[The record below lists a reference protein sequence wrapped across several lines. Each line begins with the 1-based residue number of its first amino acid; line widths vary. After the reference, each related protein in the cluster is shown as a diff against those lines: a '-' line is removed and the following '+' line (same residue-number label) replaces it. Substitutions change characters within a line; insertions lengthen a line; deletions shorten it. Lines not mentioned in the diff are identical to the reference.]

1 VQQDQRPRAI
11 VTSASSGV
19 GIYAT
24 KALVDRGWHVV
35 MACRDLAKAK
45 AAAVTLNIRP
55 DSVSSEWIDV
65 GSQASVREFAARF
78 KAGGL
83 PLYALVCNVAVYLPL
98 LKQPVR
104 SPEGYEISV
113 ATNHFGHSLIRH
125 LALPKR
131 RCSATPQNCSSRCF
145 RGSRRTSP
153 RDMCRSLWRASEW
166 PKSWPI
172 RT

>member
-1 VQQDQRPRAI
+1 
-11 VTSASSGV
+11 
-19 GIYAT
+19 
-24 KALVDRGWHVV
+24 

-113 ATNHFGHSLIRH
+113 ATNHFGHFLLSHLLLSSLSQLNGRAPRLIT
-125 LALPKR
+125 LGTVTAN
-131 RCSATPQNCSSRCF
+131 SEE
-145 RGSRRTSP
+145 SRRRLIWATC
-153 RDMCRSLWRASEW
+153 RDSRPVSRAY
-166 PKSWPI
+166 
-172 RT
+172 RND